1 MLTIM
6 VRLSGVQPQR
16 QIVNWYAGIDLPDI
30 GDTADTVGVLLS
42 SKLYEQ
48 LSLHLTG
55 MPFTETVTCERHVWL
70 WPCYVQLRHSLMITN
85 VSDKAHDTMM

>member
-1 MLTIM
+1 MDR
-6 VRLSGVQPQR
+6 VHV
-16 QIVNWYAGIDLPDI
+16 PDI

-42 SKLYEQ
+42 SQLYEQ

-70 WPCYVQLRHSLMITN
+70 WPCYIQLGHSLMTIN
-85 VSDKAHDTMM
+85 VSNKAYDNIM